1 MLDCWSNLLH
11 ISLLR
16 VQGWAQLGKA
26 VDGKVS
32 AQCKVRGPE
41 NTRIWFIRLK
51 PSLLERAAPAPGE
64 LWKINA
70 PSRCPVMRGLSPA
83 EDGGS
88 YATLNGAK
96 QTVDIK
102 IASSAGSVMSVKRS
116 SENARHHQ
124 PNYGTAYDEPAVRE
138 RETSS
143 GLFMSIWCLAAT
155 R

>member
-1 MLDCWSNLLH
+1 
-11 ISLLR
+11 
-16 VQGWAQLGKA
+16 
-26 VDGKVS
+26 
-32 AQCKVRGPE
+32 
-41 NTRIWFIRLK
+41 
-51 PSLLERAAPAPGE
+51 
-64 LWKINA
+64 
-70 PSRCPVMRGLSPA
+70 MRGLSPA

-138 RETSS
+138 RDIKWFIYEY
-143 GLFMSIWCLAAT
+143 LMSRSHKIIE
-155 R
+155 